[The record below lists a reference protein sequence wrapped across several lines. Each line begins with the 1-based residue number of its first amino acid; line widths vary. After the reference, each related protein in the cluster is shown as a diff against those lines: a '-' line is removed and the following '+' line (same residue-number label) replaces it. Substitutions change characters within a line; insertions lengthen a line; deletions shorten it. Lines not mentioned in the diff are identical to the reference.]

1 MTDTEAFLRTARQVV
16 TDEARALDVL
26 AEGLDEQFA
35 EAVQLI
41 LQATG
46 RIIISGIG
54 KSGHIGHKIAAT
66 LASTGTPA
74 YFVHPAEA
82 SHGDLGMVS
91 KGDVVLAI
99 SNSGEAPELVN
110 LLAFTRRFGIPLIGL
125 SSKPESTLMTQAD
138 VLLLIPSMGEACGF
152 GMVPSISTTLTLAMG
167 DALAI
172 ALMKYRDFKPE
183 DFRAF
188 HPGGK
193 LGAQLS
199 TVRDLMHADLPL
211 VPVGTPMS
219 EALLVMSQKSFG
231 VVGVTDAAGRLMGIV
246 TDGDLRRNMDGLL
259 NKTTEEV
266 MTRDPLTIAPNA
278 MAEEAVA
285 IMNDRKITSLFV
297 VDPETKGPARR
308 VVAYPR
314 LPARRSGLGGGRVG
328 GRTFT
333 HGSVLQGGA
342 AIGGHPDAVHRVPAV
357 AQYRNQRDSALHAA
371 GHRQTVGRSG
381 CDPTEL
387 PAAPRAKVK
396 RFRSKQSG
404 RRREPKAQSLQ
415 RRNFAAVWTFRM
427 VV

>member
-26 AEGLDEQFA
+26 AEGLDEHFA

-46 RIIISGIG
+46 RIIVSGIG

-99 SNSGEAPELVN
+99 SNSGEAPELAN

-125 SSKPESTLMTQAD
+125 SSKPESTLMKQAD
-138 VLLLIPSMGEACGF
+138 VHLLIPSLGEACGF

-183 DFRAF
+183 DFRAY

-199 TVRDLMHADLPL
+199 TAQDLMHKDLPL
-211 VPVGTPMS
+211 VTAGTPMS

-231 VVGVTDAAGRLMGIV
+231 VVGVTDDTGRLLGIV

-259 NKTTEEV
+259 EKDTEEV
-266 MTRDPLTIAPNA
+266 MTSDPLTIAPTA

-297 VDPETKGPARR
+297 VDPDSNGQALGLLHIHDCLR
-308 VVAYPR
+308 V
-314 LPARRSGLGGGRVG
+314 GLG
-328 GRTFT
+328 
-333 HGSVLQGGA
+333 
-342 AIGGHPDAVHRVPAV
+342 
-357 AQYRNQRDSALHAA
+357 
-371 GHRQTVGRSG
+371 
-381 CDPTEL
+381 
-387 PAAPRAKVK
+387 
-396 RFRSKQSG
+396 
-404 RRREPKAQSLQ
+404 
-415 RRNFAAVWTFRM
+415 
-427 VV
+427 

>member
-1 MTDTEAFLRTARQVV
+1 MTDTEAFLKTARQVV
-16 TDEARALDVL
+16 TDEARALDAL
-26 AEGLDEQFA
+26 AESLDEDFA

-125 SSKPESTLMTQAD
+125 SSKPDSTLMKQAD
-138 VLLLIPSMGEACGF
+138 VHLLIPSMGEACGF

-172 ALMKYRDFKPE
+172 ALMKHRDFKPE

-199 TVRDLMHADLPL
+199 TVRDLMHADLP
-211 VPVGTPMS
+211 VVRSGTSMT

-231 VVGVTDAAGRLMGIV
+231 VVGVTDDAGRLLGIV

-259 NKTTEEV
+259 DRTTDEV

-278 MAEEAVA
+278 MAEEAVG

-297 VDPETKGPARR
+297 VDPDADGQAQGLLHIHDCLR
-308 VVAYPR
+308 V
-314 LPARRSGLGGGRVG
+314 GLG
-328 GRTFT
+328 
-333 HGSVLQGGA
+333 
-342 AIGGHPDAVHRVPAV
+342 
-357 AQYRNQRDSALHAA
+357 
-371 GHRQTVGRSG
+371 
-381 CDPTEL
+381 
-387 PAAPRAKVK
+387 
-396 RFRSKQSG
+396 
-404 RRREPKAQSLQ
+404 
-415 RRNFAAVWTFRM
+415 
-427 VV
+427 

>member
-26 AEGLDEQFA
+26 AEGLDEHFA
-35 EAVQLI
+35 EAVQMI
-41 LQATG
+41 LQAKG

-99 SNSGEAPELVN
+99 SNSGEAPELAN

-138 VLLLIPSMGEACGF
+138 VHLLIPSMGEACGF

-199 TVRDLMHADLPL
+199 TVRDLMHTGDALPL
-211 VPVGTPMS
+211 VAADTAMS
-219 EALLVMSQKSFG
+219 DALIVISQKGFG
-231 VVGVTDAAGRLMGIV
+231 VAGVTDAQGRLSGII
-246 TDGDLRRNMDGLL
+246 TDGDLRRHMDGLL
-259 NKTTEEV
+259 DKTAAEV
-266 MTRDPLTIAPNA
+266 MTANPTTIGPNA
-278 MAEEAVA
+278 LAEEAVA
-285 IMNDRKITSLFV
+285 IMNERKITSLFV
-297 VDPETKGPARR
+297 VSPEAEGSAEGLLHIHDCLR
-308 VVAYPR
+308 V
-314 LPARRSGLGGGRVG
+314 GLG
-328 GRTFT
+328 
-333 HGSVLQGGA
+333 
-342 AIGGHPDAVHRVPAV
+342 
-357 AQYRNQRDSALHAA
+357 
-371 GHRQTVGRSG
+371 
-381 CDPTEL
+381 
-387 PAAPRAKVK
+387 
-396 RFRSKQSG
+396 
-404 RRREPKAQSLQ
+404 
-415 RRNFAAVWTFRM
+415 
-427 VV
+427 

>member
-1 MTDTEAFLRTARQVV
+1 MTDTEAFLRTARQVI

-26 AEGLDEQFA
+26 AESLNEDFA
-35 EAVQLI
+35 DAVQMI
-41 LQATG
+41 LQAPG

-138 VLLLIPSMGEACGF
+138 VHLLIPSLGEACGF

-199 TVRDLMHADLPL
+199 TVRDLMHVDLP
-211 VPVGTPMS
+211 VVSEGTPMS

-231 VVGVTDAAGRLMGIV
+231 VVGVTDETGRLIGIV

-259 NKTTEEV
+259 DKTTKEV
-266 MTRDPLTIAPNA
+266 MTTNPLTISPNA

-297 VDPETKGPARR
+297 VDPGTQGPAEGLLHIHDCLR
-308 VVAYPR
+308 V
-314 LPARRSGLGGGRVG
+314 GLG
-328 GRTFT
+328 
-333 HGSVLQGGA
+333 
-342 AIGGHPDAVHRVPAV
+342 
-357 AQYRNQRDSALHAA
+357 
-371 GHRQTVGRSG
+371 
-381 CDPTEL
+381 
-387 PAAPRAKVK
+387 
-396 RFRSKQSG
+396 
-404 RRREPKAQSLQ
+404 
-415 RRNFAAVWTFRM
+415 
-427 VV
+427 

>member
-35 EAVQLI
+35 EAVQMI
-41 LQATG
+41 LQAKG

-99 SNSGEAPELVN
+99 SNSGEAPELAN

-138 VLLLIPSMGEACGF
+138 VHLLIPSMGEACGF

-199 TVRDLMHADLPL
+199 TVRDLMHTGDALPL
-211 VPVGTPMS
+211 VAADTAMS
-219 EALLVMSQKSFG
+219 DALIVISQKGFG
-231 VVGVTDAAGRLMGIV
+231 VAGVTNAQGRLSGII
-246 TDGDLRRNMDGLL
+246 TDGDLRRHMDGLL
-259 NKTTEEV
+259 DKTAAEV
-266 MTRDPLTIAPNA
+266 MTANPTTIGPNA
-278 MAEEAVA
+278 LAEEAVA
-285 IMNDRKITSLFV
+285 IMNERKITSLFV
-297 VDPETKGPARR
+297 VSPEAEGSAEGLLHIHDCLR
-308 VVAYPR
+308 V
-314 LPARRSGLGGGRVG
+314 GLG
-328 GRTFT
+328 
-333 HGSVLQGGA
+333 
-342 AIGGHPDAVHRVPAV
+342 
-357 AQYRNQRDSALHAA
+357 
-371 GHRQTVGRSG
+371 
-381 CDPTEL
+381 
-387 PAAPRAKVK
+387 
-396 RFRSKQSG
+396 
-404 RRREPKAQSLQ
+404 
-415 RRNFAAVWTFRM
+415 
-427 VV
+427 

>member
-1 MTDTEAFLRTARQVV
+1 MTDNESFLRTAKQVV

-26 AEGLDEQFA
+26 ADSLDEHFA
-35 EAVQLI
+35 EAVQMI
-41 LQATG
+41 LQAPG

-91 KGDVVLAI
+91 KGDVVVAI

-125 SSKPESTLMTQAD
+125 SSKPESTLMKQAD
-138 VLLLIPSMGEACGF
+138 VHLLIPSLGEACGF

-172 ALMKYRDFKPE
+172 ALMKYRDFQPE

-199 TVRDLMHADLPL
+199 TVRDLMHADLPV

-231 VVGVTDAAGRLMGIV
+231 VVGVTDEAGRLMGIV
-246 TDGDLRRNMDGLL
+246 TDGDLRRNMEGLL
-259 NKTTEEV
+259 NRTTEEV
-266 MTRDPLTIAPNA
+266 MTRNPMTIAPNA

-297 VDPETKGPARR
+297 VDPEGQGQAEGLLHIHDCLR
-308 VVAYPR
+308 V
-314 LPARRSGLGGGRVG
+314 GLG
-328 GRTFT
+328 
-333 HGSVLQGGA
+333 
-342 AIGGHPDAVHRVPAV
+342 
-357 AQYRNQRDSALHAA
+357 
-371 GHRQTVGRSG
+371 
-381 CDPTEL
+381 
-387 PAAPRAKVK
+387 
-396 RFRSKQSG
+396 
-404 RRREPKAQSLQ
+404 
-415 RRNFAAVWTFRM
+415 
-427 VV
+427 

>member
-1 MTDTEAFLRTARQVV
+1 MTDIEAFLKTARQVV

-26 AEGLDEQFA
+26 VESLNEDFA

-41 LQATG
+41 LQANG

-91 KGDVVLAI
+91 KDDVVLAI

-125 SSKPESTLMTQAD
+125 SSKPESTLMKQAD
-138 VLLLIPSMGEACGF
+138 VHLLIPSMGEACGF

-172 ALMKYRDFKPE
+172 ALMKHRDFKPE

-199 TVRDLMHADLPL
+199 TVRDLMHADLP
-211 VPVGTPMS
+211 VVRSGTSMS

-231 VVGVTDAAGRLMGIV
+231 VVGVTDDADRLLGIV

-259 NKTTEEV
+259 NKTTDEV

-278 MAEEAVA
+278 MAEEAVG

-297 VDPETKGPARR
+297 VDPDADGQAQGLLHIHDCLR
-308 VVAYPR
+308 V
-314 LPARRSGLGGGRVG
+314 GLG
-328 GRTFT
+328 
-333 HGSVLQGGA
+333 
-342 AIGGHPDAVHRVPAV
+342 
-357 AQYRNQRDSALHAA
+357 
-371 GHRQTVGRSG
+371 
-381 CDPTEL
+381 
-387 PAAPRAKVK
+387 
-396 RFRSKQSG
+396 
-404 RRREPKAQSLQ
+404 
-415 RRNFAAVWTFRM
+415 
-427 VV
+427 

>member
-1 MTDTEAFLRTARQVV
+1 MTDTEAFLRTARQVI

-26 AEGLDEQFA
+26 ADSLDEHFA

-46 RIIISGIG
+46 RIIVSGIG

-99 SNSGEAPELVN
+99 SNSGEAPELAN

-125 SSKPESTLMTQAD
+125 SSKPESTLMKQAD
-138 VLLLIPSMGEACGF
+138 VHLLIPSMGEACGF

-172 ALMKYRDFKPE
+172 ALMKYRDFRPE

-193 LGAQLS
+193 LGALLS
-199 TVRDLMHADLPL
+199 TVQDLMHSGAALPL
-211 VPVGTPMS
+211 VAADTPMGDT
-219 EALLVMSQKSFG
+219 LIVISQKGFG
-231 VVGVTDAAGRLMGIV
+231 VAGVTDASGALAGII
-246 TDGDLRRNMDGLL
+246 TDGDLRRHLDGLMG
-259 NKTTEEV
+259 KSAAQV
-266 MTRDPLTIAPNA
+266 MTSNPTTIAPGA
-278 MAEEAVA
+278 LAQEAVA

-297 VDPETKGPARR
+297 VEPEGTGRALGLLHIHDCLR
-308 VVAYPR
+308 V
-314 LPARRSGLGGGRVG
+314 GLG
-328 GRTFT
+328 
-333 HGSVLQGGA
+333 
-342 AIGGHPDAVHRVPAV
+342 
-357 AQYRNQRDSALHAA
+357 
-371 GHRQTVGRSG
+371 
-381 CDPTEL
+381 
-387 PAAPRAKVK
+387 
-396 RFRSKQSG
+396 
-404 RRREPKAQSLQ
+404 
-415 RRNFAAVWTFRM
+415 
-427 VV
+427 

>member
-26 AEGLDEQFA
+26 ADSLDEHFA

-41 LQATG
+41 LQAPG

-99 SNSGEAPELVN
+99 SNSGEAPELAN
-110 LLAFTRRFGIPLIGL
+110 LLAFTRRFSIPLIGL
-125 SSKPESTLMTQAD
+125 SSKPESTLMKQAD
-138 VLLLIPSMGEACGF
+138 VHLLIPSLGEACGF

-199 TVRDLMHADLPL
+199 TVRDLMHADLPV

-231 VVGVTDAAGRLMGIV
+231 VVGVTDETGRLMGIV

-266 MTRDPLTIAPNA
+266 MTHNPLTISPNA

-297 VDPETKGPARR
+297 VDPDTQGPAQGLLHIHDCLR
-308 VVAYPR
+308 V
-314 LPARRSGLGGGRVG
+314 GLG
-328 GRTFT
+328 
-333 HGSVLQGGA
+333 
-342 AIGGHPDAVHRVPAV
+342 
-357 AQYRNQRDSALHAA
+357 
-371 GHRQTVGRSG
+371 
-381 CDPTEL
+381 
-387 PAAPRAKVK
+387 
-396 RFRSKQSG
+396 
-404 RRREPKAQSLQ
+404 
-415 RRNFAAVWTFRM
+415 
-427 VV
+427 

>member
-26 AEGLDEQFA
+26 ADSLNEDFA

-91 KGDVVLAI
+91 KEDVVLAI
-99 SNSGEAPELVN
+99 SNSGEAPELAN

-125 SSKPESTLMTQAD
+125 SSKPESTLMKQAD
-138 VLLLIPSMGEACGF
+138 VHLLIPSMGEACGF

-193 LGAQLS
+193 LGARLS
-199 TVRDLMHADLPL
+199 TVRDLMHTGSALPL
-211 VPVGTPMS
+211 LASNVAMS
-219 EALLVMSQKSFG
+219 DALIEISQKGFG
-231 VVGVTDAAGRLMGIV
+231 VAGVTTADGQLAGII
-246 TDGDLRRNMDGLL
+246 TDGDLRRHMDGLL
-259 NKTTEEV
+259 TKTAVQV
-266 MTRDPLTIAPNA
+266 MTENPTTIGPDAL
-278 MAEEAVA
+278 AEEAVA

-297 VDPETKGPARR
+297 VEPDADGQTLGLLHIHDCLR
-308 VVAYPR
+308 V
-314 LPARRSGLGGGRVG
+314 GLG
-328 GRTFT
+328 
-333 HGSVLQGGA
+333 
-342 AIGGHPDAVHRVPAV
+342 
-357 AQYRNQRDSALHAA
+357 
-371 GHRQTVGRSG
+371 
-381 CDPTEL
+381 
-387 PAAPRAKVK
+387 
-396 RFRSKQSG
+396 
-404 RRREPKAQSLQ
+404 
-415 RRNFAAVWTFRM
+415 
-427 VV
+427 

>member
-1 MTDTEAFLRTARQVV
+1 MTDTEAFLRTARQVI

-26 AEGLDEQFA
+26 GESLNEDFA
-35 EAVQLI
+35 EAVQMI
-41 LQATG
+41 LQAPG

-125 SSKPESTLMTQAD
+125 SSKPESTLMKQAD
-138 VLLLIPSMGEACGF
+138 VHLLIPSLGEACGF

-199 TVRDLMHADLPL
+199 TVRDLMHADLP
-211 VPVGTPMS
+211 VVSEGTPMS

-231 VVGVTDAAGRLMGIV
+231 VVGVTDETGRLIGIV

-259 NKTTEEV
+259 DKTTKEV
-266 MTRDPLTIAPNA
+266 MTTNPLTISPNA

-297 VDPETKGPARR
+297 VDPETQGPAEGLLHIHDCLR
-308 VVAYPR
+308 V
-314 LPARRSGLGGGRVG
+314 GLG
-328 GRTFT
+328 
-333 HGSVLQGGA
+333 
-342 AIGGHPDAVHRVPAV
+342 
-357 AQYRNQRDSALHAA
+357 
-371 GHRQTVGRSG
+371 
-381 CDPTEL
+381 
-387 PAAPRAKVK
+387 
-396 RFRSKQSG
+396 
-404 RRREPKAQSLQ
+404 
-415 RRNFAAVWTFRM
+415 
-427 VV
+427 